1 MSKKLP
7 SVTSDIPRDLRM
19 FLDRLR
25 EVVSGGG
32 PDRFVSL
39 SDLTSAGIAST
50 DGAGN
55 VTSPVGA
62 VFTPPAPTGLVAV
75 SAIRNVILNWDAAQ
89 YNGHAYTEVWGAS
102 SNNIGQAVLLGMT
115 PGDVYADELG
125 PGLTRYYWIRFVN
138 ILNVT
143 GSYNAVSG
151 VSASTPADLAYT
163 MGILADEYN
172 STSAAPFFQLDTAT
186 TIGGVSIPA
195 GTYMK
200 AAFIY
205 DAAITNAKIADL
217 AVDNAKIADLTVNKL
232 TTGEITASTTV
243 SSSNYLA
250 GTRGW
255 RINGDGNAE
264 FSNAVVRGTVYA
276 SAGQFTGEVIS
287 QGSGGNKARMYSGNF
302 EIYKDVPSVGNVL
315 YKALSRTET
324 GVGQNNVQV
333 TIPGYFTSQPKII
346 VSPANIK
353 LYDAAYSNQSQSIQ
367 CEAQNISESSA
378 GSMVW
383 RFTPKATLSLAANTG
398 QTVIN
403 ESSGSIS
410 SGWTS
415 SQYTTAANTS
425 SVTLNVTLRSYR
437 GTGTSGNYYYRT
449 VRWKAQ
455 YWNGSSWVDS
465 SWSTSNLGADTA
477 ANVTTSI
484 TITFPSSGTW
494 IVRAVTEA
502 YDTNG
507 TTFNTGTSYEYATDN
522 VSRSDYQ
529 HVTSSAPPSTSKTL
543 TYTPTYS
550 VPSGWTVTSSSF
562 TFIFR
567 YYVAYYRFGGASIS
581 GGGYYWP
588 TGYYNNTN
596 QTQTYSRSNSDTSLV
611 FTVSATEGSFGDGGT
626 ADLELYSM
634 TGTISRRRALT
645 NSTTA
650 VNSFSLNYYN
660 FNLSSS
666 QVLAEGS
673 LNWVA
678 LGE

>member
-1 MSKKLP
+1 MSKRLP
-7 SVTSDIPRDLRM
+7 SVTSDIPRDLRT

-25 EVVSGGG
+25 EMVSGGG
-32 PDRFVSL
+32 SDRFVSL
-39 SDLTSAGIAST
+39 SELTSAGIAST

-55 VTSPVGA
+55 VKPPAAGYVA
-62 VFTPPAPTGLVAV
+62 APPAPTGLVAV
-75 SAIRNVILNWDAAQ
+75 AAIRNVILNWDAAM
-89 YNGHAYTEVWGAS
+89 YSGHSHTEVWGAS
-102 SNNIGQAVLLGMT
+102 SDNIGQAVLLGMT

-125 PGLTRYYWIRFVN
+125 PGLTRYYWVRFVN
-138 ILNVT
+138 VSNIA
-143 GSYNAVSG
+143 GPYNAVSG

-163 MGILADEYN
+163 MDVLAEAYGTN
-172 STSAAPFFQLDTAT
+172 SEAPFFQLDTAT
-186 TIGGVSIPA
+186 TIGGVTIPA

-205 DAAITNAKIADL
+205 DAAITNAKIGNL
-217 AVDNAKIADLTVNKL
+217 AVDDAKVANLTVNKL

-264 FSNAVVRGTVYA
+264 FSNAVIRGTVYA

-302 EIYKDVPSVGNVL
+302 EIYKDVPNVGTVL

-333 TIPGYFTSQPKII
+333 TIPGYFTAQPKII

-353 LYDAAYSNQSQSIQ
+353 LYDAAYANQSQSIQ
-367 CEAQNISESSA
+367 CEAYNITESSA

-383 RFTPKATLSLAANTG
+383 RFTPRATLSLAANTG

-403 ESSGSIS
+403 ESSGTTS

-425 SVTLNVTLRSYR
+425 AVTLNVTLRSYR

-484 TITFPSSGTW
+484 TVNFPSAGTW
-494 IVRAVTEA
+494 TVRVVTEA
-502 YDTNG
+502 YDTG
-507 TTFNTGTSYEYATDN
+507 GTFNTGTSYEYATDN
-522 VSRSDYQ
+522 LSRSDYQ
-529 HVTSSAPPSTSKTL
+529 SITVQSPPQTTQSL
-543 TYTPTYS
+543 NYS
-550 VPSGWTVTSSSF
+550 PSYSLPSGWEQT
-562 TFIFR
+562 
-567 YYVAYYRFGGASIS
+567 GQSIT
-581 GGGYYWP
+581 Y
-588 TGYYNNTN
+588 
-596 QTQTYSRSNSDTSLV
+596 TYSYQIINTPPYA
-611 FTVSATEGSFGDGGT
+611 SATITGSGLSLFSGSGTNLTKTYTSNLTLTFSATAGVGSFNSGSY
-626 ADLELYSM
+626 AKLELTGL
-634 TGTISRRRALT
+634 TGTVSRRRALT

-660 FNLSSS
+660 FSLASS

>member
-1 MSKKLP
+1 MSKRLP
-7 SVTSDIPRDLRM
+7 SVTSDIPRDLRT

-25 EVVSGGG
+25 EMVSGGG
-32 PDRFVSL
+32 SDRFVSL
-39 SDLTSAGIAST
+39 SELTSAGIAST

-55 VTSPVGA
+55 VKPPATGYVA
-62 VFTPPAPTGLVAV
+62 APPAPTGLVAV
-75 SAIRNVILNWDAAQ
+75 AAIRNVILNWDAAL
-89 YNGHAYTEVWGAS
+89 YSGHSHTEVWGGAT
-102 SNNIGQAVLLGMT
+102 NNIGQAVLLGMT

-125 PGLTRYYWIRFVN
+125 PGLTRYYWVRFVN
-138 ILNVT
+138 TSNIA
-143 GSYNAVSG
+143 GAFNAVSG

-163 MGILADEYN
+163 MDVLAEAYGTN
-172 STSAAPFFQLDTAT
+172 SEAPFFQLDSST
-186 TIGGVSIPA
+186 TIGGVTIPA

-205 DAAITNAKIADL
+205 DAAITNAKIANL

-250 GTRGW
+250 GTQGW

-264 FSNAVVRGTVYA
+264 FSNAIVRGTVYA

-302 EIYKDVPSVGNVL
+302 EIYKDVPSVGTVL

-353 LYDAAYSNQSQSIQ
+353 LYDAAYANQSQSIQ
-367 CEAQNISESSA
+367 CEAQSISETSA

-383 RFTPKATLSLAANTG
+383 RFTPRATLSLAANTG

-403 ESSGSIS
+403 EASGTTS

-425 SVTLNVTLRSYR
+425 AVTLNVTLRSYR

-465 SWSTSNLGADTA
+465 AWSTSNLGADVS

-484 TITFPSSGTW
+484 TINFPSAGTW

-502 YDTNG
+502 YDTG
-507 TTFNTGTSYEYATDN
+507 GTFNTGTSYEYATDN
-522 VSRSDYQ
+522 LSRSDYQ
-529 HVTSSAPPSTSKTL
+529 SITVNSPPQTTQTL
-543 TYTPTYS
+543 NYS
-550 VPSGWTVTSSSF
+550 PSYSLPSGWEQTGQSITYTYSYQIIN
-562 TFIFR
+562 TPP
-567 YYVAYYRFGGASIS
+567 YASATITGS
-581 GGGYYWP
+581 GLNLFSGSA
-588 TGYYNNTN
+588 TN
-596 QTQTYSRSNSDTSLV
+596 QTRTYTSNLTLT
-611 FTVSATEGSFGDGGT
+611 FSATAGVGSFNSGSY
-626 ADLELYSM
+626 AKLELLSL
-634 TGTISRRRALT
+634 TGTVSRRRALT

-660 FNLSSS
+660 FSLSSS

>member
-102 SNNIGQAVLLGMT
+102 SDNIGQAVLLGMT

-163 MGILADEYN
+163 MDVLADAYG

-205 DAAITNAKIADL
+205 DAAITNAKIANL

-403 ESSGSIS
+403 EASGSLS

-415 SQYTTAANTS
+415 GQYTTAANTS
-425 SVTLNVTLRSYR
+425 AVTLNVTLRSYR

-449 VRWKAQ
+449 ARWKAQ
-455 YWNGSSWVDS
+455 YWNGSAWVDS
-465 SWSTSNLGADTA
+465 AWSTTNFGADTA

-522 VSRSDYQ
+522 VSRNDYQ
-529 HVTSSAPPSTSKTL
+529 SVTANAPPGETL
-543 TYTPTYS
+543 TLNYTPSYS
-550 VPSGWTVTSSSF
+550 VPSGWSVVSSSF
-562 TFIFR
+562 TYSYTSSIS
-567 YYVAYYRFGGASIS
+567 YYRFGGASIS
-581 GGGYYWP
+581 GGNGYFPVQTNYSGSATY
-588 TGYYNNTN
+588 TGGL
-596 QTQTYSRSNSDTSLV
+596 SLS
-611 FTVSATEGSFGDGGT
+611 FTVRATLGSFGDGGY
-626 ADLELYSM
+626 AQLNVSSL
-634 TGTISRRRALT
+634 TGTVSRRRALT